1 MFRKPRWPKALLSF
15 VAVLAPVALIAMLC
29 MLLLF
34 FHMNRQMRDEIDA
47 QQLRELSRVQMQAET
62 FLSDLRKRVFALNLD
77 TRSSTLNR
85 SALPWTAE
93 TIYTAYEL
101 IRQVNTVQTL
111 SFVQSFPGYYMPA
124 ANAVLN
130 ATAQYTLEQY
140 YTAHFR
146 NRFGSAA
153 EMQAALA
160 QNTAARFLP
169 VRTSKGEAFLLC
181 SHMSAGASPY
191 FAFAL
196 VPVDSLVE
204 QLFPARNYGHA
215 QIRLWENGTQT
226 VLYETADFSAPP
238 VQGQSVAH
246 GKDGWVHFCTE
257 PDALGL
263 SYHLAL
269 PEDALYAHL
278 ARVNRQIVLLMGAL
292 VAVGIGLACLMIRRA
307 YRPIRH
313 LMELSLA
320 QTDGLPIMRNEWA
333 LIEWAFTSM
342 AERRDAVYAH
352 QREEVRALSLKGA
365 LLGAGGDSERGVPC
379 GPCALLSPYPPPG
392 EQDLGALEAVLQETG
407 AAHVCTFMPDAYCI
421 LLYAPEPKAVAE
433 ALLARV
439 DALLSVAISARL
451 EAPEGLA
458 RGYQQVRMLLRI
470 LAETGQRGAFAYE
483 DLPDMLAGQVDKV
496 FPQQTQERFLAAA
509 LSGNEESA
517 RAILREFLSRLDEA
531 GAASFPL
538 AQGVLMNLFGA
549 CGEGAGEALRAVAA
563 SESLDGLRAAVE
575 KPFATGGVHAQPR
588 AGAEDNFTMRRIQAY
603 MEENFADPNLSAAS
617 LAERFGVSA
626 SYLSRAF
633 KRQTGDTP
641 IDYLHKCRLNR
652 AKALLRDTT
661 ASVKDIA
668 QAVGYPD
675 SGALLRQMRKY
686 EGVTPGQY
694 RASTLE

>member
-1 MFRKPRWPKALLSF
+1 
-15 VAVLAPVALIAMLC
+15 
-29 MLLLF
+29 
-34 FHMNRQMRDEIDA
+34 
-47 QQLRELSRVQMQAET
+47 
-62 FLSDLRKRVFALNLD
+62 
-77 TRSSTLNR
+77 
-85 SALPWTAE
+85 
-93 TIYTAYEL
+93 
-101 IRQVNTVQTL
+101 
-111 SFVQSFPGYYMPA
+111 
-124 ANAVLN
+124 
-130 ATAQYTLEQY
+130 
-140 YTAHFR
+140 
-146 NRFGSAA
+146 
-153 EMQAALA
+153 
-160 QNTAARFLP
+160 
-169 VRTSKGEAFLLC
+169 
-181 SHMSAGASPY
+181 
-191 FAFAL
+191 
-196 VPVDSLVE
+196 
-204 QLFPARNYGHA
+204 
-215 QIRLWENGTQT
+215 
-226 VLYETADFSAPP
+226 
-238 VQGQSVAH
+238 
-246 GKDGWVHFCTE
+246 
-257 PDALGL
+257 
-263 SYHLAL
+263 
-269 PEDALYAHL
+269 
-278 ARVNRQIVLLMGAL
+278 
-292 VAVGIGLACLMIRRA
+292 MIRRA

-352 QREEVRALSLKGA
+352 QREEVRALSLKSA

-451 EAPEGLA
+451 EAPEGLG

-483 DLPDMLAGQVDKV
+483 DLPDMLAGLVGEV
-496 FPQQTQERFLAAA
+496 FPKPMQERFLAAA
-509 LSGNEESA
+509 LSGNGESA
-517 RAILREFLSRLDEA
+517 RGILRQFFSRLDA
-531 GAASFPL
+531 NKATSFPL
-538 AQGVLMNLFGA
+538 AQGVLMSLFGA